1 MPIIEQHVD
10 GQPLN
15 QGDLLRGV
23 KLFLTGKADA
33 LNGGESV
40 LSKSDHCLVL
50 SRPCVTAHKSSVIV
64 ASVEK
69 WSSQTPAEINTFDK
83 ARKYLTLLRDG
94 NDSPDVFYLGQLPKK
109 ESEGRYAARLDSIHT
124 IEIPQKPELRTA
136 FTDKHR
142 FAKLHIDFQRDLHT
156 RVFQAFSMLGFEDVS
171 WFSDADLNFLVKT
184 GKEEAKGYQSDK
196 ERLRAA
202 IQADGGKG
210 NEMNAIDNK
219 IAAIER
225 RIKPY
230 QDELDKR
237 KKPSSP
243 N

>member
-1 MPIIEQHVD
+1 MPIIEPHVT

-23 KLFLTGKADA
+23 KLFLTGKAEA

-50 SRPCVTAHKSSVIV
+50 SRPCVTAHKSSLIV

-94 NDSPDVFYLGQLPKK
+94 NDSPDVFYLGQLPGKA
-109 ESEGRYAARLDSIHT
+109 SEGRYAARLDRIHT
-124 IEIPQKPELRTA
+124 IEIPQKPEVRTA
-136 FTDKHR
+136 FIDKHR

-156 RVFQAFSMLGFEDVS
+156 RVFQAFSTLGFEDVS
-171 WFSDADLNFLVKT
+171 WFSDADLNFLVEM
-184 GKEEAKGYQSDK
+184 GKVEAKGYQSDK
-196 ERLRAA
+196 ELLQAA

-210 NEMNAIDNK
+210 DEMKSIENK
-219 IAAIER
+219 IAALEK
-225 RIKPY
+225 RIKPF
-230 QDELDKR
+230 QNELDKR
-237 KKPSSP
+237 KKH
-243 N
+243 